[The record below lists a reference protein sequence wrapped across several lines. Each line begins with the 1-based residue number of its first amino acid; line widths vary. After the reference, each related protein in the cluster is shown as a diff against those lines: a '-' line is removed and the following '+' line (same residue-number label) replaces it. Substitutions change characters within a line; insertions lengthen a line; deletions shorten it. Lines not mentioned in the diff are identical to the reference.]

1 MMRKLSF
8 LLIITYLTACN
19 NASNNNTQLYNLKGA
34 KDAYDY
40 PILNNKTDTDI
51 YIYQLKGIL
60 PRRDS
65 LLYVKYGSTYL
76 KQFDEENLSLRAF
89 PIETFRFSYCP
100 FGQEPINI
108 TFDSNEMIVK
118 IGVLGVLYPVD
129 TTRKFKY
136 KTKVIKLSNTQY
148 NSILDLLKKSNFD
161 NIPWKIE
168 SREKITDG
176 GGYTFEANTKSKFK
190 YFVCYGLPIDTLLMT
205 NFCKYLLQVAKVDN
219 EIKL

>member
-1 MMRKLSF
+1 MRKLSF

-19 NASNNNTQLYNLKGA
+19 NASNDNAKSYNLSTA

-40 PILNNKTDTDI
+40 PNLSNKTDTDI
-51 YIYQLKGIL
+51 YIYQLKNIL
-60 PRRDS
+60 NRRDS
-65 LLYVKYGSTYL
+65 LVYVNYGSTYL
-76 KQFDEENLSLRAF
+76 KQFDEQNLSLRAL

-100 FGQEPINI
+100 FGQQPLNI
-108 TFDSNEMIVK
+108 TFDSNQMIVK
-118 IGVLGVLYPVD
+118 LGISGVLYPVD

-136 KTKVIKLSNTQY
+136 KTNVITLSKEQY
-148 NSILDLLKKSNFD
+148 NSLLDSLKKSNFD

-168 SREKITDG
+168 YPEQITDG

-190 YFVCYGLPIDTLLMT
+190 YFVCYGLPIDTLPMT
-205 NFCKYLLQVAKVDN
+205 RFCRHLLQIAKVDK